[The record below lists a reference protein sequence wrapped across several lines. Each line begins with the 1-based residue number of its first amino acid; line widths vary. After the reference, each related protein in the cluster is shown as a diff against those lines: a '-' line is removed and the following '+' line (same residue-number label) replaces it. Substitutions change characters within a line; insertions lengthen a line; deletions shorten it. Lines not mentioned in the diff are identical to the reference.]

1 MEWNDIHKKVF
12 SEYARYIVHM
22 RKQFQAD
29 RFGLVFGAGVSKPLG
44 GPTWKKL
51 NTLVAKD
58 PSVQGEKC
66 CSQRESE
73 PVVYQRLYEHYKLK
87 HLPTGVL
94 TPREAIKQKLTIL
107 RNFKII
113 LCTHLYSNS
122 KVPSREDKIKD
133 NHTYLANYLKILRN
147 SYLTVNYNFDDYI
160 ERLLAQENPKE
171 EKSKTRG
178 FETVT
183 DINIPFRQNR
193 RVIYHPN
200 GFLPM
205 RERGMESGTKLVFS
219 EKEFADQLIGVTT
232 GHYSSLIHHYCNNTC
247 LFVGISLNDP
257 TLKHIMRLVVRINP
271 GRCHYFVQHYDEK
284 KGDFDQELKDAI
296 FAANFETY
304 NLITLFLCDKE
315 IAALGDIIE
324 SGYKEEHQD
333 SDISRLSHR
342 THKPLTYCYY
352 VIGAIGVGKSTT
364 IAHFRD
370 LVTFD
375 EWFELRELDLG
386 KEPESLSPERIPAID
401 KWIASQFTLKNH
413 EISQETSGIILVDRC
428 PLDPISFT
436 PCGKWKEKAKFL
448 LDEILEESKE
458 IVSGHIILL
467 LDDPAVLELR
477 LITSP
482 KEYTEVRLRT
492 LQEDIEKIYPMK
504 GVSKL
509 DAKYMTSHE
518 VIKKVAKIIYTEDY
532 VEIDIKKELE
542 NIKEGVAECLRKK
555 D

>member
-44 GPTWKKL
+44 GPTWKEL

-66 CSQRESE
+66 CSERESE
-73 PVVYQRLYEHYKLK
+73 PIVTQRLYEHYKLK
-87 HLPTGVL
+87 HLPTGVS
-94 TPREAIKQKLTIL
+94 TPRETIKQELTIL

-113 LCTHLYSNS
+113 LHKHLYSNS
-122 KVPSREDKIKD
+122 KFPSREDKIKD
-133 NHTYLANYLKILRN
+133 NHPYLANYLKILRN

-160 ERLLAQENPKE
+160 ESLLSQERTKE

-178 FETVT
+178 YETVT

-200 GFLPM
+200 GFLPHAK
-205 RERGMESGTKLVFS
+205 MESGTKLVFS
-219 EKEFADQLIGVTT
+219 ENEFADQLIGVTT
-232 GHYSSLIHHYCNNTC
+232 GHYSSLIHHYCNNSC
-247 LFVGISLNDP
+247 LFIGISLNDP
-257 TLKHIMRLVVRINP
+257 TLKHILKLVVRINP

-284 KGDFDQELKDAI
+284 EGDFDQELKNAI

-315 IAALGDIIE
+315 IAAFADLIE

-333 SDISRLSHR
+333 SDISRLANI
-342 THKPLTYCYY
+342 THKPLIYCYY
-352 VIGAIGVGKSTT
+352 VVGAIGVGKSTT
-364 IAHFRD
+364 IAYFRD

-375 EWFELRELDLG
+375 EWFEPRELDLG
-386 KEPESLSPERIPAID
+386 KQPESLPPSRIPEID
-401 KWIASQFTLKNH
+401 KWIARQFTLKNH
-413 EISQETSGIILVDRC
+413 EISQVTSGIILVDRC

-436 PCGKWKEKAKFL
+436 PYEKWQEKAKFL
-448 LDEILEESKE
+448 LDKILEESKE
-458 IVSGHIILL
+458 VVSGHIILL

-482 KEYTEVRLRT
+482 KEYTENRLKK
-492 LQEDIEKIYPMK
+492 LQEDIEKIYHMK

-518 VIKKVAKIIYTEDY
+518 IIKKVAKIIYTEDY
-532 VEIDIKKELE
+532 IEIDIKKELE
-542 NIKEGVAECLRKK
+542 KIQEGDAKCLKKK